1 MLQHSPSM
9 AKLAGPAVMRVN
21 PLDFERLGVGAGD
34 DVKVSSA
41 RGSMTIRVEVDG
53 AVPRGSATVAFN
65 HDGVS
70 ASDLI
75 DASSPVTDIRV
86 ETTR

>member
-1 MLQHSPSM
+1 
-9 AKLAGPAVMRVN
+9 
-21 PLDFERLGVGAGD
+21 
-34 DVKVSSA
+34 
-41 RGSMTIRVEVDG
+41 MTIRVEVDR

-65 HDGVS
+65 HDGVN